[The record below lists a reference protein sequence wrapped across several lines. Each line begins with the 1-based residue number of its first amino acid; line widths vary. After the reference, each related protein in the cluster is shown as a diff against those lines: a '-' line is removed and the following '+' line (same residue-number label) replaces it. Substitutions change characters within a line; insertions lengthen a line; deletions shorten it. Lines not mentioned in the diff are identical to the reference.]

1 MRVFPHLCLSLCCL
15 MLGACAGYQDQLQRG
30 QRYYERNDFEVAL
43 ALWRS
48 LEPNTSTLRPHDQTR
63 YAYLRGMTDY
73 RLGFNADARHWL
85 ARARANEV
93 LHPGG
98 LPNTWATRLDETL
111 KTLRN
116 PQPGT
121 RRPGEP
127 VQTIEALP

>member
-1 MRVFPHLCLSLCCL
+1 MRALPHLCLPLCCL
-15 MLGACAGYQDQLQRG
+15 LLAACAGYQDQLQRG

-48 LEPNTSTLRPHDQTR
+48 LERNTSSLSPHDQTR

-85 ARARANEV
+85 ALARASEV
-93 LHPGG
+93 MHPGG
-98 LPNTWATRLDETL
+98 LPNTWAARLDQTL

-116 PQPGT
+116 P
-121 RRPGEP
+121 RPGP
-127 VQTIEALP
+127 ARPGGPIQTIEATP